1 MSETLG
7 FVGCYSDSKSEGI
20 QILSLDTDN
29 GAFSI
34 LNGMSGIENPSFLVL
49 SPDGQYLYSVSEVD
63 NFEGT
68 NFGAVASYMLEENGK
83 RLKLLNMQS
92 SMGSGPCHL
101 SLNHNGSHLF
111 VANYGSGSIAM
122 YAPFLI

>member
-68 NFGAVASYMLEENGK
+68 N
-83 RLKLLNMQS
+83 
-92 SMGSGPCHL
+92 
-101 SLNHNGSHLF
+101 
-111 VANYGSGSIAM
+111 
-122 YAPFLI
+122 